1 MSASIVR
8 RILPRIVCVLA
19 LVLLAAASSPA
30 TASATTYYGWFDYA
44 RNGSNTNGL
53 LAWGYVVNDMPPI
66 HATYWRAGSGLRP
79 DDGTGGWLPAGF
91 YSVRGHWDN
100 YNGTRI
106 WGRVWYL
113 SDKRGTSGDLRTGLF
128 VHTEETMY
136 NGQYNPTAGDDP
148 KCWEGDIDYR
158 SEGCIKLAYPED
170 IDRAHWFWNYRGG
183 TTAHGSGWP
192 YPMAT
197 RLYVH

>member
-1 MSASIVR
+1 MSTSIVR
-8 RILPRIVCVLA
+8 RILPRIVCVLFM
-19 LVLLAAASSPA
+19 VCLAAAATPA
-30 TASATTYYGWFDYA
+30 TANATTYYGWFDYS

-53 LAWGYVVNDMPPI
+53 LAWGYIVNDVPPI

-79 DDGTGGWLPAGF
+79 DDGTNGWLPAGF

-100 YNGTRI
+100 YNGSRI

-113 SDKRGTSGDLRTGLF
+113 SDKRGESGALRTALF
-128 VHTEETMY
+128 IHTEETMY

-148 KCWEGDIDYR
+148 KCWEGPIDYW
-158 SEGCIKLAYPED
+158 SNGCIKLAYPED

-183 TTAHGSGWP
+183 TTGHGSGWP
-192 YPMAT
+192 YPFVS